1 MPLQF
6 GITLKEAKA
15 GFFDRKAVIAQ
26 MDDVTRLALSKFGA
40 WVMVRARH
48 SIRQRNKIS
57 APGKP
62 PNSHTGLLRNNI
74 VFSYDA
80 ATKSVVIG
88 PTKLNKDEGIPRL
101 LEDGGTATR
110 RFIVLPKEQLKKP
123 PRPARKT
130 VPSKKHGPKS
140 RMTKAQRLWW
150 TPSLWGISAKKK
162 PAKFNPYPNTIL
174 LYSASAPP
182 RQVTYRPRPYMGP
195 AYNATKRKLYGG

>member
-26 MDDVTRLALSKFGA
+26 MDEVTRLALEKFGA

-48 SIRQRNKIS
+48 SIRERNKIS

-74 VFSYDA
+74 MFSYDA

-123 PRPARKT
+123 PRPTRNNRRPKWRRKLARAA
-130 VPSKKHGPKS
+130 
-140 RMTKAQRLWW
+140 KAMRSWW
-150 TPSLWGISAKKK
+150 TNTLWGASAKKT